1 MSKYRSY
8 GGFDDSLLTDGDG
21 GFVGMNQRLQPNQ
34 LQAGEVVLSKNGRI
48 EGYWQP
54 RRGVVLRSGALSSSS
69 APLQLPFWLVDT
81 AGGKNITAASLAS
94 DVVSLTVTGHGLD
107 ADYQTMTVTGT
118 LTSNGTT
125 PVVFDPFEFYEVFL
139 GRPEYRMPGPDLVV
153 IRPLNPVG
161 YEILDE
167 ERSGAGWTSTANVAS
182 PELVP
187 AGAWNAVTNPD
198 AWKPVSPATGTPVV
212 TPSDSNASWT
222 KVKGLGF
229 STTNPNGIHLV
240 SVKDVNTLT
249 YPLVGANET
258 FTIGGS
264 DDKVITELTDNA
276 VTEILGSCI
285 YSDPTS
291 DNDESII
298 MATGLSAKRVDLTD
312 YTVTNL
318 PYPGEAILSGEVN
331 MLQAF
336 DRVYLFRSGG
346 NQSWEWIPGGRVI
359 TAAALASNTVT
370 ITVAGH
376 GLITGDKVTLS
387 GLTFTGTNPN
397 GLRTVTVASA
407 DTFTFALTSANE
419 TYGVT
424 NALMK
429 ASGFTK
435 VLGGVYTQPQT
446 FSIQAKDVDV
456 VSGLVQATVVGN
468 TTIKVGDF
476 VTIYEAATAVLS
488 TMEGRTYQVVEASS
502 TTIKWYAPVGDY
514 NTSSSDVFEF
524 GGRFSVG
531 GGFTHM
537 PAPPWASYFQ
547 RRLWVPYWYTV
558 GGTAASPTYTDRE
571 ERDEILASDILDGDT
586 YDQIYSQFKVTAGI
600 ADFLVGFHSF
610 TEDNLVVF
618 NRNSIHIVNK
628 TQGSLEDTIVTELT
642 REVGCLARKSI
653 VGFANLIFF
662 LSDSG
667 VYAVEFQNDY
677 NLRGTGEPLS
687 KAIQP
692 FIDRINKRLADKSVG
707 MYYDNRY
714 YIAVPID
721 SEAGADDATGNNTIL
736 IYNMLNKAWESVD
749 TFGGGQFNI
758 VDIHYGKVGARNSLF
773 YVNDQGG
780 IHEANANETPVDVV
794 SLNPVGSSATYN
806 VDYEL
811 KSRGFMLGTYD
822 RKKFSAIQVQCQ
834 GSDENTDAVF
844 SFSTEDPDAE
854 LYEVGRINNLIGQ
867 DLPPNES
874 ANLRMRLGN
883 PRGLYAQLTIS
894 ANTSGSQP
902 IGRPK
907 VNSIAIDATI
917 TNRQTISQF

>member
-54 RRGVVLRSGALSSSS
+54 RRGVVLRSGALSSSA

-81 AGGKNITAASLAS
+81 AGGKDITAAELDD
-94 DVVSLTVTGHGLD
+94 DVVELTVTGHGLD

-118 LTSNGTT
+118 LTSDGTT
-125 PVVFDPFEFYEVFL
+125 PVVFPVLPYVGIFRGKPGFSLDHDNSVSSVTFEESNKWVLSFKE
-139 GRPEYRMPGPDLVV
+139 GTAE
-153 IRPLNPVG
+153 
-161 YEILDE
+161 
-167 ERSGAGWTSTANVAS
+167 WTSTANVAS

-187 AGAWNAVTNPD
+187 AGAWDAVTNPD
-198 AWKPVSPATGTPVV
+198 AWKPVSPATGTPVA
-212 TPSDSNASWT
+212 TGSNGIPAWT

-229 STTNPNGIHLV
+229 STTDPNGIHLV
-240 SVKDVNTLT
+240 SVKDADTLT

-258 FTIGGS
+258 FTIAGG
-264 DDKVITELTDNA
+264 DDKVLTELTDNA

-312 YTVTNL
+312 YTVIDL
-318 PYPGEAILSGEVN
+318 PYPGATIVSDEVN
-331 MLQAF
+331 MLHAF

-346 NQSWEWIPGGRVI
+346 NQSWEWIPGGKII
-359 TAAALASNTVT
+359 TAATLASNIVTVT
-370 ITVAGH
+370 VKAH
-376 GLITGDKVTLS
+376 GLETGDVVTIS
-387 GLTFTGTNPN
+387 GLTFTGTDPN
-397 GLRTVTVASA
+397 GDRTITFATA

-424 NALMK
+424 AAKMVAK
-429 ASGFTK
+429 GFTK
-435 VLGGVYTQPQT
+435 VIGGVYTQPQAFT
-446 FSIQAKDVDV
+446 IQSSAVSISD
-456 VSGLVQATVVGN
+456 GLLTATVTGN

-476 VTIYEAATAVLS
+476 VFIHYTAIPSIKHL
-488 TMEGRTYQVVEASS
+488 EGNSYQVVSASS
-502 TTIKWYAPVGDY
+502 TSIQFYVPAGNLSAGGS
-514 NTSSSDVFEF
+514 NTFEF

-531 GGFTHM
+531 GGFIHT

-558 GGTAASPTYTDRE
+558 GGTTASPTYTDRK

>member
-1 MSKYRSY
+1 
-8 GGFDDSLLTDGDG
+8 
-21 GFVGMNQRLQPNQ
+21 
-34 LQAGEVVLSKNGRI
+34 
-48 EGYWQP
+48 
-54 RRGVVLRSGALSSSS
+54 
-69 APLQLPFWLVDT
+69 
-81 AGGKNITAASLAS
+81 
-94 DVVSLTVTGHGLD
+94 
-107 ADYQTMTVTGT
+107 
-118 LTSNGTT
+118 
-125 PVVFDPFEFYEVFL
+125 
-139 GRPEYRMPGPDLVV
+139 
-153 IRPLNPVG
+153 
-161 YEILDE
+161 
-167 ERSGAGWTSTANVAS
+167 
-182 PELVP
+182 
-187 AGAWNAVTNPD
+187 
-198 AWKPVSPATGTPVV
+198 
-212 TPSDSNASWT
+212 
-222 KVKGLGF
+222 
-229 STTNPNGIHLV
+229 
-240 SVKDVNTLT
+240 
-249 YPLVGANET
+249 
-258 FTIGGS
+258 
-264 DDKVITELTDNA
+264 
-276 VTEILGSCI
+276 
-285 YSDPTS
+285 
-291 DNDESII
+291 
-298 MATGLSAKRVDLTD
+298 
-312 YTVTNL
+312 
-318 PYPGEAILSGEVN
+318 
-331 MLQAF
+331 
-336 DRVYLFRSGG
+336 
-346 NQSWEWIPGGRVI
+346 
-359 TAAALASNTVT
+359 
-370 ITVAGH
+370 
-376 GLITGDKVTLS
+376 
-387 GLTFTGTNPN
+387 
-397 GLRTVTVASA
+397 
-407 DTFTFALTSANE
+407 
-419 TYGVT
+419 
-424 NALMK
+424 
-429 ASGFTK
+429 
-435 VLGGVYTQPQT
+435 
-446 FSIQAKDVDV
+446 
-456 VSGLVQATVVGN
+456 
-468 TTIKVGDF
+468 
-476 VTIYEAATAVLS
+476 
-488 TMEGRTYQVVEASS
+488 
-502 TTIKWYAPVGDY
+502 
-514 NTSSSDVFEF
+514 VFEF

-558 GGTAASPTYTDRE
+558 GGTASSPTYTDRE

-642 REVGCLARKSI
+642 REVGCLARKTI
-653 VGFANLIFF
+653 VGFANVIFF
-662 LSDSG
+662 LSDNG

-707 MYYDNRY
+707 LYYDNRY

-758 VDIHYGKVGARNSLF
+758 IDIHYGKVGARNSLF

-780 IHEANANETPVDVV
+780 IHEANVNETPVDVV

-874 ANLRMRLGN
+874 AVLRMRLGN